1 MSFSQHLV
9 PLLSILFSYLLGS
22 ICFGILIAK
31 MRGINLREAG
41 SGNIG
46 STNVL
51 RVIGKKE
58 GALTLVG
65 DVLKGTVAVV
75 TARLLVGM
83 EQPVWMALSA
93 LAAILGHNYPLYYR
107 FHGGKG
113 VATTF
118 GVLFAYM
125 PMVGLLLLLVWGIAV
140 AVSHISSVGALS
152 VSVMLP
158 VLTFLFSHE
167 TVQLWFAILVS
178 GMLVM
183 RHQANIRRL
192 LRGEEG

>member
-1 MSFSQHLV
+1 MNFYQHLA
-9 PLLSILFSYLLGS
+9 PGTSILISYLLGS
-22 ICFGILIAK
+22 VCFGVLIAEK
-31 MRGINLREAG
+31 RGVNLREVG

-46 STNVL
+46 STNVF

-58 GALTLVG
+58 GALTLTG

-75 TARLLVGM
+75 AARFLIGM

-93 LAAILGHNYPLYYR
+93 FAAILGHNYPLYYR
-107 FHGGKG
+107 FRGGKG

-125 PMVGLLLLLVWGIAV
+125 PLIGLLLLLVWGIAV
-140 AVSHISSVGALS
+140 AVTHISSVGALS

-158 VLTFLFSHE
+158 ILTFMFRQE
-167 TVQLWFAILVS
+167 TAQLWFAVVVA
-178 GMLVM
+178 GMMVM
-183 RHQANIRRL
+183 RHKENIRRL
-192 LRGEEG
+192 LRGEEE